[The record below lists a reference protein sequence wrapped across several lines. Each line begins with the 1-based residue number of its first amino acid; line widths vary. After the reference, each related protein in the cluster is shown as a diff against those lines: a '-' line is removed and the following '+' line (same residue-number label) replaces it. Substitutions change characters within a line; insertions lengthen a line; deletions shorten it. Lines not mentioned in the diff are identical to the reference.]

1 MKALLMAMLLIFGL
15 VAEVAAKVPHTVSSE
30 QSVYQ
35 LEQQPQ
41 AVERAP
47 SSMEEA
53 AIDESLHISAGC
65 CKICTKGKA
74 CGNSCISRAYQ
85 CHKPKGCA
93 CDG

>member
-1 MKALLMAMLLIFGL
+1 MKALFMAMLLLFTLMG
-15 VAEVAAKVPHTVSSE
+15 EVAAKAPHTVSSG
-30 QSVYQ
+30 QALSQ
-35 LEQQPQ
+35 LEQVSP

-47 SSMEEA
+47 SSMEEEA
-53 AIDESLHISAGC
+53 VDENLHISAGC